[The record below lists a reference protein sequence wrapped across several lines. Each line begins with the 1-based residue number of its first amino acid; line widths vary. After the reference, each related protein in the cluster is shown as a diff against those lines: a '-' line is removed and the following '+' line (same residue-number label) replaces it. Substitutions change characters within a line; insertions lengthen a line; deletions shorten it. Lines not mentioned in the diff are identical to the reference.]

1 MAATTTPPDAGAGD
15 NAGPAALPP
24 DTPILRFDGVE
35 RVAHWL
41 NAALF
46 GVVMLTGS
54 VLYIGELSVLVG
66 NREIVR
72 VIHVYCGLAIPVV
85 FLVAYSGRWGKALR
99 RDFSRINRWTRDD
112 KRWFRTMGRD
122 KSVRLGKFNA
132 GQKLNAAFV
141 VGAALVMVGTG
152 SIMHWFNPFPDDVR
166 TGATFVHDWF
176 AFFIWASVIGH
187 IWFAFADGEALRGMW
202 RGSVTARW
210 ARSHRPAWYDEVT
223 EGPSAETTTDGDNPT
238 E

>member
-1 MAATTTPPDAGAGD
+1 MAATTTPPDAGA
-15 NAGPAALPP
+15 PALPP
-24 DTPILRFDGVE
+24 ETPILRFDRVE
-35 RVAHWL
+35 RMAHWI

-72 VIHVYCGLAIPVV
+72 FIHVYCGLAIPVA
-85 FLVAYSGRWGKALR
+85 FLVAYGPRWGRALR
-99 RDFSRINRWTRDD
+99 RDFRRINRWSQDD
-112 KRWFRTMGRD
+112 KRWFRTLGRD
-122 KSVRLGKFNA
+122 KRVRVGKFNA

-141 VGAALVMVGTG
+141 VAAALVMVATG
-152 SIMHWFNPFPDDVR
+152 SIMHWFDPFPIDVR

-187 IWFAFADGEALRGMW
+187 IWFAFADTDALRGMW
-202 RGSVTARW
+202 RGTVTARW
-210 ARSHRPAWYDEVT
+210 ARNHRPAWYDEVAD
-223 EGPSAETTTDGDNPT
+223 EMNPETTGDGDNPT

>member
-1 MAATTTPPDAGAGD
+1 MAATTKPPDAGAR
-15 NAGPAALPP
+15 P
-24 DTPILRFDGVE
+24 DDAPIERFDRVE
-35 RVAHWL
+35 RIAHWV

-46 GVVMLTGS
+46 GIVMLTGS
-54 VLYIGELSVLVG
+54 VLYIGQLSAMVG

-72 VIHVYCGLAIPVV
+72 TLHVYCGLAIPVA
-85 FLVAYSGRWGKALR
+85 FLIAYSPRWGRALR
-99 RDFSRINRWTRDD
+99 KDFSRINRWSQDD

-122 KSVRLGKFNA
+122 KKVRLGKFNS

-141 VGAALVMVGTG
+141 VAAALVMVGTG
-152 SIMHWFNPFPDDVR
+152 SIMKWFEPFPIDVR

-176 AFFIWASVIGH
+176 AFFVWAAVIGH
-187 IWFAFADGEALRGMW
+187 IWFAFADPEALRAMW

-210 ARSHRPAWYDEVT
+210 AKQHAPRWYE
-223 EGPSAETTTDGDNPT
+223 ETTGERDNPT

>member
-1 MAATTTPPDAGAGD
+1 MAATTKPPDAGAR
-15 NAGPAALPP
+15 P
-24 DTPILRFDGVE
+24 DDAPIERFDRVE
-35 RVAHWL
+35 RIAHWV
-41 NAALF
+41 NATLF

-54 VLYIGELSVLVG
+54 VLYIGQLSAMVG

-72 VIHVYCGLAIPVV
+72 TLHVYCGLAIPVA
-85 FLVAYSGRWGKALR
+85 FLIAYSPRWGRALR
-99 RDFSRINRWTRDD
+99 KDFSRINRWSQDD

-122 KSVRLGKFNA
+122 KKVRLGKFNS

-141 VGAALVMVGTG
+141 VAAALVMVGTG
-152 SIMHWFNPFPDDVR
+152 SIMKWFEPFPIDVR

-176 AFFIWASVIGH
+176 AFFVWAAVIGH
-187 IWFAFADGEALRGMW
+187 IWFAFADPEALRAMW

-210 ARSHRPAWYDEVT
+210 AKQHAPRWYE
-223 EGPSAETTTDGDNPT
+223 ETTGERDNPT